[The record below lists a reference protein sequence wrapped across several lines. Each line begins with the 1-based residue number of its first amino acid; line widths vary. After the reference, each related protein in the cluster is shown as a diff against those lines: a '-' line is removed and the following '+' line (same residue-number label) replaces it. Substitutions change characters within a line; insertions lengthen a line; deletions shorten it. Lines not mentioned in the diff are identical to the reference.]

1 MKVHE
6 ILAETMVTEN
16 IWEKLFGQGVKG
28 ITAAGVKYASKQLSV
43 KYSDELV
50 KAYQLGIPAKPLTAE
65 FAEKF
70 FTGMGLP
77 KTVAQ
82 QLASNQKILAS
93 ASSDAEK
100 IMKATRKKL
109 GVITAGATADKIY
122 GIYKTAFGTYAAW
135 AVIAKPLDELS
146 RGLDARYKIYE
157 KSQKTEKDLA
167 YYQSERQAL
176 AAVFVGQVA
185 TGLAGLGAAR
195 LATGMFV
202 KGLTS
207 FGGPVL
213 KTLGF
218 TLRGVTDA
226 SLLYLESNYL
236 NTPEG
241 RKAIAWLFVDSIFG
255 KWFQTSVGSY
265 AVNAGAWLQNAW
277 NKSIEVVNK
286 VPGVNI
292 KTIPGVPVPAARVTD
307 QKSAASAFPT
317 VKPRT
322 SPETWGKEVPT
333 D

>member
-6 ILAETMVTEN
+6 ILAETTVTEN
-16 IWEKLFGQGVKG
+16 ILKTLFAQGIKG
-28 ITAAGVKYASKQLSV
+28 ISSRGVKYATDQLAT

-50 KAYQLGIPAKPLTAE
+50 KSYQLGIAPKPLTTNYAE
-65 FAEKF
+65 EF
-70 FTGMGLP
+70 FTGLGIP
-77 KTVAQ
+77 APVAK
-82 QLASNQKILAS
+82 QLAADNKLLQNATD
-93 ASSDAEK
+93 DAEK
-100 IMKATRKKL
+100 ILKASKKKL
-109 GVITAGATADKIY
+109 GLISAGASADKMY
-122 GIYKTAFGTYAAW
+122 DFYKGAFGTYAAW
-135 AVIAKPLDELS
+135 SIIAKPLEQLFNEL
-146 RGLDARYKIYE
+146 DVRYKIYE
-157 KSQKTEKDLA
+157 KSQKTQKDLA
-167 YYQSERQAL
+167 AYQAERQAL

-185 TGLAGLGAAR
+185 TGLAGLSAAR

-202 KGLTS
+202 KALTS

-218 TLRGVTDA
+218 TLRGATDA

-241 RKAIAWLFVDSIFG
+241 REAIAWLFTDGIFG
-255 KWFQTSVGSY
+255 RWFQTSAGSF
-265 AVNAGAWLQNAW
+265 AVNAGAWLRDAW

-292 KTIPGVPVPAARVTD
+292 KTTPGVPVPAAKPTD

-322 SPETWGKEVPT
+322 SFSSWGKEVPT

>member
-6 ILAETMVTEN
+6 ILAETIVTEN
-16 IWEKLFGQGVKG
+16 LWQKLFGKGVDG
-28 ITAAGVKYASKQLSV
+28 ISAAGVRYASKELAK

-50 KAYQLGIPAKPLTAE
+50 NAYQLGIPSKPLTAE

-82 QLASNQKILAS
+82 KLASNEAILKS
-93 ASSDAEK
+93 AADDAEK
-100 IMKATRKKL
+100 IMKATRRKL

-122 GIYKTAFGTYAAW
+122 DIYKTAFGTYAAW
-135 AVIAKPLDELS
+135 AVIAKPLDQLSHEL
-146 RGLDARYKIYE
+146 DVRYKIYE

-167 YYQSERQAL
+167 AYQTERQAL
-176 AAVFVGQVA
+176 AALFVGQVA

-202 KGLTS
+202 KGLTT

-265 AVNAGAWLQNAW
+265 AVNSGAWLQNAW

-286 VPGVNI
+286 
-292 KTIPGVPVPAARVTD
+292 IPGVDIKTTPGVPLPAARVTD
-307 QKSAASAFPT
+307 QTSAAAAFPT

-322 SPETWGKEVPT
+322 SFSSWGKEVPT